1 MEHAGIKKRKQP
13 GVSSETL
20 PLFSNCLALYLV
32 NHAFVTGAE
41 LEINHSRSLLS
52 RRYRCRKLKY
62 CMIRKP
68 FRKTLRTSRTVL
80 RNAAET
86 VKKSRSR
93 LRRPTVKRKT
103 EDSSTTTRSATESAP
118 CIMPRTSIQ
127 AEERA
132 GERYA
137 NEDSPPAVPHTAT
150 SAPETRLAT
159 HLNVPVPSPIDQT
172 TILPIISSCPW
183 LPERRFP
190 SSEGLRLR
198 QACRSAAA
206 WS

>member
-32 NHAFVTGAE
+32 NHAFVTGA
-41 LEINHSRSLLS
+41 
-52 RRYRCRKLKY
+52 RYRCRKLKY